1 MFAVGT
7 GPHALSQ
14 APVSPDSAP
23 ASSLNDQ
30 GVFQILLTGRR
41 IGSEKFAIQS
51 TTDQTSA
58 KAETQFEIEKEGKPV
73 LIKTSSDLVLNS
85 QLAPLTYS
93 WSMKSS
99 QASSL
104 EADFRSKPARLRY
117 RTVTGEA
124 DERDFSLLPDIV
136 VIDNNVFHHFEL
148 LAERYR
154 LTPGGKQVFRA
165 FVPQDALPGELS
177 VAGKGKE
184 AVKIRGQSEELQHL
198 VVTTDL
204 AQIDLWLDGQR
215 HLQRVLIGAA
225 QLEAV
230 RER

>member
-7 GPHALSQ
+7 GPRALGQ
-14 APVSPDSAP
+14 APVSPGSAP

-30 GVFQILLTGRR
+30 GVFQLFLAGRR
-41 IGSEKFAIQS
+41 IGSEKFEIQS
-51 TTDQTSA
+51 TADQTSA
-58 KAETQFEIEKEGKPV
+58 KAETEFQIEKGQKPV
-73 LIKTSSDLVLNS
+73 LIKTSSSLVLNA

-93 WSMKSS
+93 WSMKSP

-104 EADFRSKPARLRY
+104 EADFRSKPAKLRY

-136 VIDNNVFHHFEL
+136 LIDTNAFHHFEL
-148 LAERYR
+148 LAARYR
-154 LTPGGKQVFRA
+154 LTSGGKQVFRA

-177 VAGKGKE
+177 VEGKGKE
-184 AVKIRGQSEELQHL
+184 KIRGQSEELLHL

-204 AQIDLWLDGQR
+204 AQIDLWLDDQR

>member
-7 GPHALSQ
+7 GPRAWGQ
-14 APVSPDSAP
+14 APVSPGSAP

-30 GVFQILLTGRR
+30 GVFQLFLAGRR
-41 IGSEKFAIQS
+41 IGSEKFEIQS
-51 TTDQTSA
+51 TKDQTSA
-58 KAETQFEIEKEGKPV
+58 KAETEFQIEKGQKLV
-73 LIKTSSDLVLNS
+73 LIKTSSSLVLNA
-85 QLAPLTYS
+85 QLVPLTYN
-93 WSMKSS
+93 WSMKSP

-104 EADFRSKPARLRY
+104 EADFRSKPAKLRY
-117 RTVTGEA
+117 RTVTGEV

-136 VIDNNVFHHFEL
+136 LLDNNVFHHFEL

-177 VAGKGKE
+177 VEGKGKKT
-184 AVKIRGQSEELQHL
+184 VKIRGQSEELQHL
-198 VVTTDL
+198 VVTTEL
-204 AQIDLWLDGQR
+204 AQIDLWLDDQR